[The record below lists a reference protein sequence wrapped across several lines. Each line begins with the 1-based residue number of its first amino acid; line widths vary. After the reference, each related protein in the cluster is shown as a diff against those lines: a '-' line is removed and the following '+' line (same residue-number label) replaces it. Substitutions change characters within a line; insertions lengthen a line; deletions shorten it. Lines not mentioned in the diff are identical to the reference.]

1 MDNKSLASVISSA
14 RDKLGISQR
23 ELSRRTGIDNN
34 TVAKIEKG
42 ERKKP
47 NTLSLIKLSKELNID
62 LKLLLELSGY
72 TKEDAIMF
80 ENLIKDNP
88 NNIISINKTT
98 EKEVEELNEQI
109 KKVEENIKSI
119 KYSMKHHTDPAFK
132 NMSKEDIKFF
142 DKQYKELLEMNEEIL
157 KAYKRRLE
165 VFKNL

>member
-1 MDNKSLASVISSA
+1 MENKSLASVISSA
-14 RDKLGISQR
+14 REKIGISQR

-47 NTLSLIKLSKELNID
+47 NTLSLIKLSKELDID

-109 KKVEENIKSI
+109 KKVEDNIKSI

-132 NMSKEDIKFF
+132 NMSKENIKFF

-157 KAYKRRLE
+157 KVYKRRLE

>member
-1 MDNKSLASVISSA
+1 
-14 RDKLGISQR
+14 
-23 ELSRRTGIDNN
+23 
-34 TVAKIEKG
+34 
-42 ERKKP
+42 
-47 NTLSLIKLSKELNID
+47 
-62 LKLLLELSGY
+62 
-72 TKEDAIMF
+72 MF
-80 ENLIKDNP
+80 ENIIKDNP

-98 EKEVEELNEQI
+98 EKEVKELNEQI

-132 NMSKEDIKFF
+132 NMSEEDIKFF

>member
-1 MDNKSLASVISSA
+1 MDNKTLASVISSA
-14 RDKLGISQR
+14 REKIGISQR
-23 ELSRRTGIDNN
+23 ELSRRTAIDNN

-47 NTLSLIKLSKELNID
+47 NILSLIKLSKELDID

-119 KYSMKHHTDPAFK
+119 KYSMKNHTDPAFK
-132 NMSKEDIKFF
+132 NMSEEDIKFF

>member
-1 MDNKSLASVISSA
+1 MENKSLASVISSA
-14 RDKLGISQR
+14 REKIGISQR

-72 TKEDAIMF
+72 RKEDAIMF

-119 KYSMKHHTDPAFK
+119 KYSMKHHTDLAFK
-132 NMSKEDIKFF
+132 NMSEEDIKFF

>member
-1 MDNKSLASVISSA
+1 MDNKTLASVISSA
-14 RDKLGISQR
+14 REKIGISQR

-119 KYSMKHHTDPAFK
+119 KYSMKNHTDPAFK
-132 NMSKEDIKFF
+132 NMSEEDIKFF

>member
-1 MDNKSLASVISSA
+1 MNNKTLASVISSA
-14 RDKLGISQR
+14 REKIGISQR

-47 NTLSLIKLSKELNID
+47 NTLSLIKLSKELDID

-109 KKVEENIKSI
+109 KKVEDNIKSI

-132 NMSKEDIKFF
+132 NMSKENIKFF

>member
-1 MDNKSLASVISSA
+1 MNNKTLASVISSA
-14 RDKLGISQR
+14 REKIGISQR
-23 ELSRRTGIDNN
+23 EFSRRTGIDNN

-47 NTLSLIKLSKELNID
+47 NTLSLIKLSKELDID

-109 KKVEENIKSI
+109 KKVEDNIKSI

-132 NMSKEDIKFF
+132 NMSKENIKFF

>member
-1 MDNKSLASVISSA
+1 MENKSLASVISNA
-14 RDKLGISQR
+14 REKIGISQR

-47 NTLSLIKLSKELNID
+47 NTLSLIKLSKELDID

-72 TKEDAIMF
+72 AKEDAIMF

-109 KKVEENIKSI
+109 KKVEDNIKSI

-157 KAYKRRLE
+157 KAYKKRLE
-165 VFKNL
+165 VFNNL

>member
-14 RDKLGISQR
+14 REKLGISQR

-157 KAYKRRLE
+157 KAYKKRLE
-165 VFKNL
+165 VFNNL

>member
-1 MDNKSLASVISSA
+1 MENKSLASVISNA
-14 RDKLGISQR
+14 REKIGISQR

-47 NTLSLIKLSKELNID
+47 NTLSLIKLSKELDID

-98 EKEVEELNEQI
+98 EKEVEELNEQV
-109 KKVEENIKSI
+109 KKVEDNIKSI

-157 KAYKRRLE
+157 KAYKKRLE
-165 VFKNL
+165 VFNNL